1 MPEVTVIGSGVIGL
15 SAALNLQSAGFDV
28 RVLTRDM
35 PQATASSAAGAV
47 WSGGSVSGR
56 SRRWADDSLSH
67 FLPLTAQTK
76 SGVGLRRMWQVFPH
90 QVSDP
95 WFKDRLPFFAK
106 MPAVD
111 LPPNCRD
118 GWIMDLPIVAP
129 PRYLQNLQDQFLGAG
144 GSLEVREVESP
155 GDLAGE
161 SRLLVNCTG
170 AWAKYVTPDPEVFP
184 IRGQTL
190 LIDAPQ
196 IRDGYMCA
204 SDDTYLF
211 PRDDGLL
218 IGGIYQY
225 HSWNPEI
232 DEEQTADIINRCSQ
246 IEPGVADAAIVRSA
260 VGIRPGRETVRL
272 EAERLSNDCT
282 VIHNYGH
289 GSIGFTL
296 SWGCAKAV
304 LELARNLSKR

>member
-67 FLPLTAQTK
+67 FLPLTEQTK

-155 GDLAGE
+155 GDLAAKVACSSIARAHGRNM
-161 SRLLVNCTG
+161 SRRIPKCFLYAGRRSLLMRR
-170 AWAKYVTPDPEVFP
+170 KYGMAICVRAMIRISFPVTM
-184 IRGQTL
+184 
-190 LIDAPQ
+190 A
-196 IRDGYMCA
+196 C
-204 SDDTYLF
+204 
-211 PRDDGLL
+211 
-218 IGGIYQY
+218 
-225 HSWNPEI
+225 
-232 DEEQTADIINRCSQ
+232 
-246 IEPGVADAAIVRSA
+246 
-260 VGIRPGRETVRL
+260 
-272 EAERLSNDCT
+272 
-282 VIHNYGH
+282 
-289 GSIGFTL
+289 
-296 SWGCAKAV
+296 
-304 LELARNLSKR
+304 